1 MRLVIGLA
9 LLGPLVAGCGR
20 GETGLVPV
28 SGRVFY
34 RQRPLAGG
42 TIVFTPDPQ
51 RGGRG
56 PQAMARIGPDGSY
69 RLMTGDKAGAV
80 AGWHRITVA
89 PARDQPLP
97 ARYRDPE
104 LSGQRFEVRPAGPS
118 ECVLHLE

>member
-1 MRLVIGLA
+1 MRRLIGLA
-9 LLGPLVAGCGR
+9 LLGLLVGSCGR

-34 RQRPLAGG
+34 RQQPLPGG

-56 PQAMARIGPDGSY
+56 PQAMARIGPDGRY
-69 RLMTGDKAGAV
+69 QLKTGERAGAV

-89 PARDQPLP
+89 PAGEQALP
-97 ARYRDPE
+97 SRYRDPE
-104 LSGQRFEVRPAGPS
+104 LSGQRFEVRPSGPS
-118 ECVLHLE
+118 ECVLHLD